1 MMIEPLT
8 PLDNSIVYLQLSR
21 NTSGSL
27 TLHSP
32 ETLPANWQG
41 YYLKKEEAQ
50 HDQMMKSL
58 KGIKTHIFEL
68 RIPV

>member
-1 MMIEPLT
+1 MIEPLA
-8 PLDNSIVYLQLSR
+8 PLDNSVVYLQLSR
-21 NTSGSL
+21 NTSGTL

-32 ETLPANWQG
+32 ENIPTNWQG
-41 YYLKKEEAQ
+41 YYLKQEDAQ

-68 RIPV
+68 RIPL

>member
-1 MMIEPLT
+1 MIEPLS
-8 PLDNSIVYLQLSR
+8 PLDNSVVYLQLSR
-21 NTSGSL
+21 NTTGTL

-32 ETLPANWQG
+32 EVLPSNWQG